1 MTGTVPR
8 PTLPA
13 DGANS
18 DLPPRRRN
26 EHRSYTAQATRQEM
40 SGFHGRLIGRED
52 ADYETAR
59 AVYNAMIDHRP
70 ALIARCADAQ
80 DVQALHPYSA
90 GGAHA

>member
-1 MTGTVPR
+1 
-8 PTLPA
+8 
-13 DGANS
+13 
-18 DLPPRRRN
+18 
-26 EHRSYTAQATRQEM
+26 M

-59 AVYNAMIDHRP
+59 AVYDAMIDRRP

-90 GGAHA
+90 GGAHVNMMIGRGPGSHPRELSRQPQPARADQAQL